1 MPGVSTRVSYFC
13 KVATASQR
21 SRDLS
26 CTTTRA
32 KTLQGT
38 CPQVRALR
46 PTSAY
51 TTSMMACCRSYKPKD
66 QEMTDANLEPR
77 RTMTSS
83 SSRTWPHYASNIKT
97 IQTVIYKQ
105 PSQQR
110 SRNAPL
116 VGLPPDAHCNTLWTA
131 WLAQMPIWP
140 SWTLTSGKGCL
151 QCLEI
156 FVRGASYEKIINRI
170 LLNMTFLLISMKTG
184 AQSSVLLRRLVHKI
198 RKSHAFDFKNVLWFM
213 LTRGGAATGISSG
226 IWRPSP
232 SARTLSTSLLYR
244 LTW

>member
-1 MPGVSTRVSYFC
+1 MMARHARRVYESIILLQSCNSISEEPRPVVHYY
-13 KVATASQR
+13 KGKDTAGN
-21 SRDLS
+21 L
-26 CTTTRA
+26 
-32 KTLQGT
+32 
-38 CPQVRALR
+38 PQVRALR

-131 WLAQMPIWP
+131 
-140 SWTLTSGKGCL
+140 
-151 QCLEI
+151 
-156 FVRGASYEKIINRI
+156 
-170 LLNMTFLLISMKTG
+170 
-184 AQSSVLLRRLVHKI
+184 
-198 RKSHAFDFKNVLWFM
+198 
-213 LTRGGAATGISSG
+213 
-226 IWRPSP
+226 
-232 SARTLSTSLLYR
+232 
-244 LTW
+244 